1 MIHTPDVIIP
11 PGDGPFS
18 FCGAEFHIVHT
29 PGHSAG
35 HICTVTPDN
44 VCYTADALLSYEMIE
59 AKLPYSL
66 SHQAAIDSREKL
78 RGLGCDYYIMAHRG
92 VCGSGEID
100 TLIEEN
106 QKLVRRRAQEIFE
119 LVDRPMTASEIDQ
132 AACARYELYTR
143 KNRRALRFERNIR
156 FFVEYLV
163 DTGQLEMSCQRGVVL
178 YSRPKA

>member
-1 MIHTPDVIIP
+1 
-11 PGDGPFS
+11 
-18 FCGAEFHIVHT
+18 
-29 PGHSAG
+29 
-35 HICTVTPDN
+35 
-44 VCYTADALLSYEMIE
+44 
-59 AKLPYSL
+59 
-66 SHQAAIDSREKL
+66 
-78 RGLGCDYYIMAHRG
+78 MAHRG